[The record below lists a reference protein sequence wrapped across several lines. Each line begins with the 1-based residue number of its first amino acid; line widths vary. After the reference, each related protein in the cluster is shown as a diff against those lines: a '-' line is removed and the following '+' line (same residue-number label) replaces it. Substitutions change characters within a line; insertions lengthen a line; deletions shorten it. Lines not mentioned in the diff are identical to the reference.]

1 MGLVLLTE
9 RHQSKISG
17 VLSCY
22 DRILTKGTLPEF
34 GDAGGMAAYLT
45 QRRIRIFDFMEFV
58 KPLTEAIKS
67 HAKQIAADNGLEIQY
82 ISSKKNFRQEREVAK
97 VLEQRGSHP
106 GLVRIFSAIEP
117 CTTYQPRFN
126 KETHRA
132 YLKPTTANVC
142 TIISISSMRNW
153 ACAICAS
160 LPGAPSACSST
171 ATATIGWPAN
181 WTAERSATRSSTMR
195 FSTSTIGLPPRKLP
209 TLGTPRG
216 SIASWIITPGCTV
229 RF

>member
-1 MGLVLLTE
+1 
-9 RHQSKISG
+9 
-17 VLSCY
+17 
-22 DRILTKGTLPEF
+22 
-34 GDAGGMAAYLT
+34 MAAYLT

-82 ISSKKNFRQEREVAK
+82 ICSKKDFRQEREVAK

-117 CTTYQPRFN
+117 CT
-126 KETHRA
+126 
-132 YLKPTTANVC
+132 
-142 TIISISSMRNW
+142 
-153 ACAICAS
+153 ICGS
-160 LPGAPSACSST
+160 LPGALSACSST

-181 WTAERSATRSSTMR
+181 WTAERSATRNSTMR
-195 FSTSTIGLPPRKLP
+195 FSRSTIGLPPRELP